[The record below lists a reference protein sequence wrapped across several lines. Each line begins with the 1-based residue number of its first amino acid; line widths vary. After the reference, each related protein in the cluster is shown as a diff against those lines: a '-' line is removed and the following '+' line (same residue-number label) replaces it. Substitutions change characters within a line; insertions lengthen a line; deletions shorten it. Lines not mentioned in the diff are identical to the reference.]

1 MATSQIHRRH
11 MRTRLKLAL
20 LSPLPPPPL
29 PPPPLVIAP
38 STCKQKIHLMKN
50 PPDPLDLLSRH
61 RTELTIVVLDYV
73 VEIRTEV
80 S

>member
-20 LSPLPPPPL
+20 LSPL

-50 PPDPLDLLSRH
+50 PPDPLDLLSGH